1 MNIRSVAFARPVD
14 SWAQLPE
21 DGLPEV
27 AVVGRSN
34 VGKSSLLNALVGRRQ
49 LARTSQTPG
58 KTQALNFYHV
68 EAGGTKE
75 EPPQH
80 VFYLVD
86 LPGYGYA
93 RVAKTQRAAWQR
105 LAERY
110 IAERER
116 LVVVCQL
123 VDSRHEAQPLDLAL
137 MDRLR
142 EALMPFVVVLTKSDK
157 ISKNE
162 RQSRVAA
169 LRRRFA
175 ADGLEAPIVLTSAEK
190 KEGMDEVWDWIGTL
204 LA

>member
-68 EAGGTKE
+68 EAGGEKE

-93 RVAKTQRAAWQR
+93 RVAKTQRASWQR

-142 EALMPFVVVLTKSDK
+142 EALMPFIVVLTKSDK

>member
-1 MNIRSVAFARPVD
+1 MLIRSVAFARPVD

-58 KTQALNFYHV
+58 KTQALNYYRV
-68 EAGGTKE
+68 EAGG
-75 EPPQH
+75 EPGGPPER

-93 RVAKTQRAAWQR
+93 KVAKTQRASWQR

-110 IAERER
+110 IAEREG
-116 LVVVCQL
+116 LAVVCQL
-123 VDSRHEAQPLDLAL
+123 VDSRHEPQALDLAL
-137 MDRLR
+137 MDQLR
-142 EALMPFVVVLTKSDK
+142 AGLVPFVVVLTKGDK
-157 ISKNE
+157 ISKNQ
-162 RQSRVAA
+162 RQARVAD
-169 LRRRFA
+169 LRRRLA
-175 ADGLEAPIVLTSAEK
+175 ATGMEAPIVVTSAEK
-190 KEGMDEVWDWIGTL
+190 KEGMEELWDWIGTL
-204 LA
+204 LG